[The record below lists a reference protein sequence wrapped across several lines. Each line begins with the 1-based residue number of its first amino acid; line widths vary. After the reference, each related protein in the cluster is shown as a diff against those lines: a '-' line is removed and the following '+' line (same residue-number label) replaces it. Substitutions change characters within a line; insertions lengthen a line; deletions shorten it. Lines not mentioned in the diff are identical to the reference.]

1 MRARRRYFAGIALS
15 AMLGALVVVRVSPEI
30 RQEVAWGIAL
40 GLLVQAPLGW
50 LTVRSVGTGRFQTIW
65 AAGMLVRLA
74 LVALAGL
81 VLVPALGWQMV
92 PTVAGLVATI
102 LLLLVVEVLTVVRE
116 NSGIEAR

>member
-65 AAGMLVRLA
+65 AAGMLVRFA

>member
-92 PTVAGLVATI
+92 PAVAGLVATI